1 MLLVLLALV
10 AAAVTTGLLSGH
22 VLAGA
27 SGAGL
32 LLVAWL
38 AKDVGS
44 SDRRW

>member
-1 MLLVLLALV
+1 MLSLV
-10 AAAVTTGLLSGH
+10 AAAAVTGLLGGH